1 MPLRTG
7 IMETLAPD
15 FTVSRND
22 ERREIF
28 YSMSGLFTL
37 EKVQELFAEL
47 LRTARP
53 FIEDR
58 KGFRVLGDLRE
69 MTVQTREIADQIKMS
84 QDTSAKVGVDK
95 MAILY
100 SSTLMK
106 QQFRRASDALDCQF
120 FTDRAEAIAWLR
132 AD

>member
-1 MPLRTG
+1 
-7 IMETLAPD
+7 METLAPS

-22 ERREIF
+22 AKREVF
-28 YSMSGLFTL
+28 YAICGMLSR
-37 EKVQELFAEL
+37 EKIEELFEDL
-47 LRTARP
+47 LRASRP

-58 KGFRVLGDLRE
+58 KGFRVMGDLRE
-69 MTVQTREIADQIKMS
+69 MVVQTREIAEKIKLS
-84 QDTSAKVGVDK
+84 QDTAAKVGVDK

-120 FTDRAEAIAWLR
+120 FADRAEAIAWLR